1 VTDSIDMSAFIE
13 ARSDQL
19 NADDLLDSPR
29 TITITRVSG
38 TGSAEQPVA
47 VHYEGE
53 NGRPF
58 MPCKTVRRIMVG
70 AWGKYTDKYVGRAM
84 TLYRDPAVSFGGM
97 VVGGIRVSHMSHI
110 DSEKTLALQVTRGR
124 KAPFKI
130 LPLETKPQPASDLA
144 VALKAIT
151 DAADEGLE
159 ALGNVWK
166 QKWMAPHREALQIDL
181 DRLKLVAAA
190 KGASAEGNAS
200 ASAGT
205 AHSSDAGSSTENGST
220 TSDSGQTAT
229 TNASPSDAKPRTLG
243 EQLGLDDPHPGEAKA
258 AEILAEIGDC
268 ISPLDVTALVNR
280 HKDDIAAMPDPL
292 GVKIE
297 VAADKRRKEIEA
309 ERAKAGATEAAE

>member
-29 TITITRVSG
+29 TITITRVTG

-70 AWGKYTDKYVGRAM
+70 AWGKFTDQYIGRSM

-130 LPLETKPQPASDLA
+130 LPLAMKPQPASDQA

-151 DAADEGLE
+151 DAAEEGLE
-159 ALGNVWK
+159 ALSNVWK

-181 DRLKLVAAA
+181 ERLKLVAEAKDKPKVEPDEAERTVEPNPELNDAA
-190 KGASAEGNAS
+190 GQSLAE
-200 ASAGT
+200 
-205 AHSSDAGSSTENGST
+205 
-220 TSDSGQTAT
+220 QI
-229 TNASPSDAKPRTLG
+229 
-243 EQLGLDDPHPGEAKA
+243 GLDDPHPAQAKA
-258 AEILAEIGDC
+258 AAIIAEVNAADAI
-268 ISPLDVTALVNR
+268 IDVNSIVSR
-280 HKDDIAAMPDPL
+280 HAEDIAAMPAEI
-292 GVKIE
+292 GASIE
-297 VAADKRRKEIEA
+297 IAADKRKRAITAEREA
-309 ERAKAGATEAAE
+309 EPAK

>member
-1 VTDSIDMSAFIE
+1 MTDSIDMSAFIE

-70 AWGKYTDKYVGRAM
+70 AWGKYTDQYVGRAM

-110 DSEKTLALQVTRGR
+110 DGEKTLALQVTRGR

-130 LPLETKPQPASDLA
+130 LPLATKPQPADDQA
-144 VALKAIT
+144 VALKALT
-151 DAADEGLE
+151 DAAEQGLE

-181 DRLKLVAAA
+181 DRLKIIAEAKSKPAAEVVDAETGEITEDTGEFTEADDEPAEPTGSSMAEQIGLGDEHPGKAIADGIIAEINDPANNAIMDVARVL
-190 KGASAEGNAS
+190 
-200 ASAGT
+200 T
-205 AHSSDAGSSTENGST
+205 AHQLDIGAMLDEDAV
-220 TSDSGQTAT
+220 
-229 TNASPSDAKPRTLG
+229 R
-243 EQLGLDDPHPGEAKA
+243 
-258 AEILAEIGDC
+258 
-268 ISPLDVTALVNR
+268 V
-280 HKDDIAAMPDPL
+280 
-292 GVKIE
+292 E
-297 VAADKRRKEIEA
+297 VAADKRRNEIRKEQ
-309 ERAKAGATEAAE
+309 AKAKATEAAE